1 MAGSETVQTAEGKE
15 NSNHLQES
23 TGSSWGLGES
33 CRLGPT
39 RTPRLAT
46 ATLSLS
52 PPPPSSD
59 LAAGGHAPLL
69 QRRPRPWPRT
79 PAPALPRH
87 RPRPRVPARPRL
99 RLRVRPQGTRPSSTC
114 CTGSKSPPR
123 AWVVELD
130 RPSSP
135 GSRPRLRS
143 DLCAAG
149 LAAVLT
155 RGGFSARF
163 GCSDSSDGAD
173 VRRELSVFDACGPVG
188 TDFRVRT

>member
-1 MAGSETVQTAEGKE
+1 VSLAVSGQPEPQGSRPRHSPCLLRLPPQISPPADM
-15 NSNHLQES
+15 LP
-23 TGSSWGLGES
+23 SSSAARGRGLG
-33 CRLGPT
+33 R
-39 RTPRLAT
+39 
-46 ATLSLS
+46 
-52 PPPPSSD
+52 
-59 LAAGGHAPLL
+59 PLL
-69 QRRPRPWPRT
+69 LCLAIALASLL
-79 PAPALPRH
+79 APASASESDHKVR
-87 RPRPRVPARPRL
+87 ARLLLVAPDPSL
-99 RLRVRPQGTRPSSTC
+99 RAALG
-114 CTGSKSPPR
+114 
-123 AWVVELD
+123 LD

-149 LAAVLT
+149 FAAAAVLS